1 MARKTNV
8 RHHTRRTKR
17 GISEVTRHDRKLM
30 SYPQTK
36 AAGIKLKPYG
46 DVDKDGVRNSK
57 DCKPYDPKKQ
67 GFIHDAKMKALQW
80 QEERL
85 EKQREKEQSKL
96 NDVKDELRLKRDI
109 SEKKMSMK
117 KKELEAKQ
125 SVINETLR
133 EKREI
138 AKIKEDNRK
147 AKQELSKYTIRGK
160 LGRAAVS
167 AGQGLRK
174 AGAMSIKAINDAD
187 KAITAAE
194 KKNKKRTVKRRSTK
208 RISTKRKKKES
219 NPFGF

>member
-8 RHHTRRTKR
+8 RQHTRRTKR

-30 SYPQTK
+30 SYPQAKHRLT
-36 AAGIKLKPYG
+36 AGG
-46 DVDKDGVRNSK
+46 DVDGDGVRNSK

-67 GFIHDAKMKALQW
+67 GFIHDAKMKGLQW

-85 EKQREKEQSKL
+85 EKRREKEQAKL
-96 NDVKDELRLKRDI
+96 NDVKDELRLKKDI
-109 SEKKMSMK
+109 SEKKMSIK
-117 KKELEAKQ
+117 RQELEAKQ

-138 AKIKEDNRK
+138 SRIKEDNRK
-147 AKQELSKYTIRGK
+147 AKQELSKYTISGK

-174 AGAMSIKAINDAD
+174 AGAISARAIRDAD
-187 KAITAAE
+187 KAIKAAE
-194 KKNKKRTVKRRSTK
+194 RKNRKTIKRKSVGRNTK
-208 RISTKRKKKES
+208 RKTKKKES